1 MQRIYFNDSSSAK
14 VSCRFLLGGEEGRL
28 KYAPP
33 ANFSPLFES
42 LLPTQMLRIDP
53 GFYMGDLNKAVL
65 SGPLDIDDKI
75 AFVPRPVDTSTVSS
89 LLDWEI
95 YIARAKE
102 DRVLKARAC
111 IYRRFQVNENMC

>member
-1 MQRIYFNDSSSAK
+1 M
-14 VSCRFLLGGEEGRL
+14 SCRFLLGGEEGRL

-75 AFVPRPVDTSTVSS
+75 AFVPRPVDTSTVRSVLRSS
-89 LLDWEI
+89 RMKQKHCS
-95 YIARAKE
+95 ASE
-102 DRVLKARAC
+102 DKCLHTTQTTGLV
-111 IYRRFQVNENMC
+111 

>member
-1 MQRIYFNDSSSAK
+1 MITLIGYRLVKAKHFNNSSSAK

-53 GFYMGDLNKAVL
+53 GFYMGDLGKAVL

-75 AFVPRPVDTSTVSS
+75 AFVPRPVDTSTVS
-89 LLDWEI
+89 
-95 YIARAKE
+95 
-102 DRVLKARAC
+102 VLRSSRMKQKHGC
-111 IYRRFQVNENMC
+111 

>member
-1 MQRIYFNDSSSAK
+1 MIVNSSSAK

-42 LLPTQMLRIDP
+42 LLPTQNLRIDP
-53 GFYMGDLNKAVL
+53 GFYMGDLNKAIL

-75 AFVPRPVDTSTVSS
+75 AFVPKPVDTSTVSNDS
-89 LLDWEI
+89 ECLSS
-95 YIARAKE
+95 KE
-102 DRVLKARAC
+102 PNQTKTRTSQWDGCA
-111 IYRRFQVNENMC
+111 IWQVNSSLF